1 MVYAY
6 EQDVPIDASLYA
18 GIIDELGPEPLAGLM
33 VHLCVSRPEGGLRY
47 IDVWESEQ
55 QCADAF
61 EHRIHP
67 AVDAA
72 FGSQRPDG
80 EPELRPLRVIHATG
94 AINVELM

>member
-6 EQDVPIDASLYA
+6 EQDVPIDAGRYA
-18 GIIDELGPEPLAGLM
+18 QIIENLGSEPLAGLL
-33 VHLCVSRPEGGLRY
+33 VHLCVTRPEGGLRY
-47 IDVWESEQ
+47 IDVWDSQQ

-72 FGSQRPDG
+72 FGSARPDV
-80 EPELRPLRVIHATG
+80 EPEIRVLKLVHASG
-94 AINVELM
+94 AIAVGLS